1 MESNAVALECVVELN
16 NRMKSIESSSSVQS
30 TCNETVRNDLA
41 DIFARL
47 AIVETEM
54 KKVAK
59 QGNNKAIEGQ
69 QTGRSLR
76 RGNSD

>member
-1 MESNAVALECVVELN
+1 MSKERA
-16 NRMKSIESSSSVQS
+16 MKP
-30 TCNETVRNDLA
+30 DLA

-47 AIVETEM
+47 VIVETEM

-59 QGNNKAIEGQ
+59 RGNNKATEGQ
-69 QTGRSLR
+69 SIRRSLR

>member
-1 MESNAVALECVVELN
+1 
-16 NRMKSIESSSSVQS
+16 
-30 TCNETVRNDLA
+30 LA

-59 QGNNKAIEGQ
+59 RGNNKATEDQSIR
-69 QTGRSLR
+69 RSLR
-76 RGNSD
+76 RGNNDQGLISGHLDQSKVLAHVGPEVSVRGSTIKDQME

>member
-1 MESNAVALECVVELN
+1 MAELN
-16 NRMKSIESSSSVQS
+16 TRMKSIESSSYVQS
-30 TCNETVRNDLA
+30 TRNETVRNDLA

-59 QGNNKAIEGQ
+59 RGNNKATEGQ
-69 QTGRSLR
+69 GIRRSLR
-76 RGNSD
+76 GGNSD

>member
-1 MESNAVALECVVELN
+1 MISDCLLTTSSLN
-16 NRMKSIESSSSVQS
+16 TRMKSIESSSYVQS

-59 QGNNKAIEGQ
+59 RGNNKATEDQSIR
-69 QTGRSLR
+69 RSLR